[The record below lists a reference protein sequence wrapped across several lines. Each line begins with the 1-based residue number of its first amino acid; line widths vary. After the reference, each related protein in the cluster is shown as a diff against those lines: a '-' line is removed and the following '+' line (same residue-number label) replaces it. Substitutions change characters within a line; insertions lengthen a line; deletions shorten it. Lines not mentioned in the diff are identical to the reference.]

1 MDFTLSGKGL
11 MQPSYFALA
20 WDSLCIGGV
29 LGGNRKER
37 ENYRSCC

>member
-1 MDFTLSGKGL
+1 MGYTLSGKGL
-11 MQPSYFALA
+11 MQPSLTLA

-29 LGGNRKER
+29 LGSNRKER